1 MSIGLFQA
9 GTIVRC
15 SHEHKHSIRHNK
27 IWVCAES
34 EFMSLEWSSA
44 VVVTITRYYLKMNK
58 KKCKIKTFCLNKTLP

>member
-34 EFMSLEWSSA
+34 EFMSVEWSSA
-44 VVVTITRYYLKMNK
+44 VVVTITRYYLKMN
-58 KKCKIKTFCLNKTLP
+58 